1 MRNTIL
7 TTYDYLLLLV
17 ASFWLWSS
25 STFGVLWMIW
35 CVVAVVFATR
45 SSSWCWILLVGGPCG
60 AFAPRTPSHSAC
72 KVGVLNI
79 SLGHSYGIASGGQE
93 ELFSRRSAVSAAC
106 VSPEQAFFFKKKKW
120 KWCETLSLPGLRVV
134 WICGEERGKTSKIHV
149 KTTRSSILTHAQVAY
164 ITLCTNVWNR
174 RKKW

>member
-1 MRNTIL
+1 MWNTIL
-7 TTYDYLLLLV
+7 TTHDYLLLLV

-106 VSPEQAFFFKKKKW
+106 VSPEQAFFFKKKRSENDVKSW
-120 KWCETLSLPGLRVV
+120 AYLDWGLCEFVV
-134 WICGEERGKTSKIHV
+134 KKGGKRQKFTSKPLA
-149 KTTRSSILTHAQVAY
+149 RRFLR
-164 ITLCTNVWNR
+164 TL
-174 RKKW
+174 K

>member
-79 SLGHSYGIASGGQE
+79 SLGHSLWWPRGV
-93 ELFSRRSAVSAAC
+93 FSRRSAVSATC
-106 VSPEQAFFFKKKKW
+106 VSPKRVFKKSEKVKRWAYLDWGLCEFVVKK
-120 KWCETLSLPGLRVV
+120 G
-134 WICGEERGKTSKIHV
+134 GKRQKFTSKPLA
-149 KTTRSSILTHAQVAY
+149 RRFLR
-164 ITLCTNVWNR
+164 TL
-174 RKKW
+174 K